1 MKRKKAIIT
10 FELVDESVE
19 ETDKRIEEEL
29 RNWLQ
34 EDAVTIPWVRDVKD
48 VTMKSA

>member
-1 MKRKKAIIT
+1 MRKKAVVT

-19 ETDKRIEEEL
+19 ETDKKIEEEL

-34 EDAVTIPWVRDVKD
+34 EDAITIPWVKDVKD
-48 VTMKSA
+48 VSVKSQ

>member
-1 MKRKKAIIT
+1 MRKKAVVT

-34 EDAVTIPWVRDVKD
+34 EDVVTIPWVRDVKD
-48 VTMKSA
+48 VSVKSQ